1 MDFTTATPL
10 TRNVPLYQQAYQE
23 IKREILTGKIKPG
36 TKLSE
41 NVLAEQYKV
50 SRTPLRE
57 AIRQLQIEG
66 LLISDGVSTT
76 VVELSVKDFEEL
88 CYCRLVLE
96 KEVVKLS
103 IKNITD
109 EDIAV
114 MERFLEQAESEL
126 NGDSDINYLEVLQYN
141 TQFHDH
147 IIKCCGNHRLVQLLE
162 QTRLLLLL
170 YRANALVS
178 APNNRDFV
186 NEHRGILEAIKN
198 RDIDKAIVAIEEHL
212 KGDLERGKRFLSVE

>member
-96 KEVVKLS
+96 KEVVKLGS
-103 IKNITD
+103 
-109 EDIAV
+109 
-114 MERFLEQAESEL
+114 Q
-126 NGDSDINYLEVLQYN
+126 
-141 TQFHDH
+141 
-147 IIKCCGNHRLVQLLE
+147 
-162 QTRLLLLL
+162 
-170 YRANALVS
+170 
-178 APNNRDFV
+178 
-186 NEHRGILEAIKN
+186 
-198 RDIDKAIVAIEEHL
+198 
-212 KGDLERGKRFLSVE
+212 